1 MPEPDCYARFA
12 TAPRPAVGGV
22 IPQATGRPPG
32 LARTHRDD
40 TIDIV
45 GLDDPMLSGVLSGKE
60 QR

>member
-1 MPEPDCYARFA
+1 MPEPDRYARFA
-12 TAPRPAVGGV
+12 KTWPTAAGGM

-32 LARTHRDD
+32 SAPTRRGD

>member
-1 MPEPDCYARFA
+1 MPDHDRYARFA
-12 TAPRPAVGGV
+12 TARLAAAGGV

-32 LARTHRDD
+32 SATTHRDD